1 MPGGLSSE
9 GRLPYNAGMQKR
21 ALGKT
26 GLELSLLGF
35 GGFHLVEVSRREASW
50 LLNTYLDRGGNY
62 IETAAQYGD
71 GASERKI
78 GEAVSRRRGEYLL
91 ATKTGKR
98 TRAEALASLERSLA
112 NLRTDHVDLFF
123 MHEPQSVEEAKAILA
138 PGGAMEAF
146 EEAKR
151 AGKARFVAVSGHGRP
166 AGILYSVQNHPYDAL
181 MTGFNYLDRFN
192 YPMVEE
198 TLLPLCQAKGV
209 GVLGM
214 KALADGYLHRDPA
227 AAIRYTL
234 SLPVA
239 CLVVGINSREYLE
252 EDLRVVERFRP
263 LAEREKEKLFRAA
276 PELGDYVC
284 RLCGKCRD
292 GSGPDPQEVFLLEG
306 LFDRQ
311 MDSQRVMEPA
321 AYALQERLK
330 HWFDQTAWAREEYGR
345 LTAKVDP
352 ERDYSALNRLCPYG
366 IDIDRKLKI
375 AHAKLTGGAY
385 LS

>member
-1 MPGGLSSE
+1 
-9 GRLPYNAGMQKR
+9 MQKR
-21 ALGKT
+21 ALGRT

-35 GGFHLVEVSRREASW
+35 GGFHLVEVTRAEAAR

-71 GASERKI
+71 GVSERKI
-78 GEAVSRRRGEYLL
+78 GEAVSHRRSEYVL

-98 TRAEALASLERSLA
+98 TRAEALASLERSLR
-112 NLRTDHVDLFF
+112 NLRTDHVDLLF
-123 MHEPQSVEEAKAILA
+123 MHEPQSVAEAQAILA

-146 EEAKR
+146 EEARR

-166 AGILYSVQNHPYDAL
+166 AGILHSVQNHPYDVL

-192 YPMVEE
+192 FPQLEGE
-198 TLLPLCQAKGV
+198 LLPLCQSKGV

-214 KALADGYLHRDPA
+214 KALADGFLHRDPA
-227 AAIRYTL
+227 TAIRYTL
-234 SLPVA
+234 SLPITS
-239 CLVVGINSREYLE
+239 LVLGINSREYLE
-252 EDLRVVERFRP
+252 QDLRIAERFRP
-263 LAEREKEKLFRAA
+263 LDNKEKERLYRTA

-292 GSGPDPQEVFLLEG
+292 GANPDPQEVFLLEG

-330 HWFDQTAWAREEYGR
+330 HWFDQTAWAKEEYAG
-345 LTAKVDP
+345 LAAKVDP
-352 ERDYSALNRLCPYG
+352 ERDYSAMNRLCPYG

-375 AHAKLTGGAY
+375 AHTKLTGGAY
-385 LS
+385 LY